1 MRCARTFGLL
11 VVIAM
16 LSPIAAGESS
26 LAAAKAHAKGNK
38 ALDAGK
44 YEAAIQNYEKART
57 LAGYAGDAQYR
68 AMAMYGLAR
77 ANARS
82 CRSAV
87 AEQWFRE
94 SIALRETLPDSERAY
109 LTQNWL
115 EFGRFLVSQDRVEE
129 GIKYYELAVPK
140 LEGIGIEQLDPIGYA
155 DLLDDIVAAYAK
167 IGKTEE
173 SKPHAVRAAEL
184 RQKYPDRRASFH
196 AVPYPTDCATK
207 AQ

>member
-1 MRCARTFGLL
+1 MRCSRTFGLL

-16 LSPIAAGESS
+16 LSPIAAAAPS
-26 LAAAKAHAKGNK
+26 LAAAKANAKGNK

-57 LAGYAGDAQYR
+57 LAENAGDAQYR

-82 CRSAV
+82 CRAAV
-87 AEQWFRE
+87 AEQWFRD
-94 SIALRETLPDSERAY
+94 SIALRETLPDSDRAY

-115 EFGRFLVSQDRVEE
+115 ELGRFLVSLDRVEE
-129 GIKYYELAVPK
+129 AIKYFELAVPK
-140 LEGIGIEQLDPIGYA
+140 LESVGIEQLDPIGYA
-155 DLLDDIVAAYAK
+155 DLLDDIVAAYVK

-173 SKPHAVRAAEL
+173 SKPHADRAAEL
-184 RQKYPDRRASFH
+184 RQKYPGRPASFH
-196 AVPYPTDCATK
+196 AVSYPTNCAR
-207 AQ
+207 